1 MSLTEVVRPVHLG
14 IRAKVALL
22 ALLCAIVPSLLVSYL
37 AFTSAR
43 SQMEE
48 IAKAELSGLVQH
60 ELTQIE
66 RSVATARRDLEVW
79 SGLKSMQNVLLG
91 DEDGSISIE
100 LARLQQLYP
109 LFHNL
114 AVVDGTGR
122 VVAASTTSELGRE
135 AGSERSVAE
144 ALGGRQYASDVG
156 RQGFGGE
163 FGIVMSFP
171 IRADYDTNT
180 VIGALIGVVD
190 WTRIDAAL
198 RQVRIWDGPQ
208 DDDHQLVVE
217 DPSGEVVYGVE
228 WDSLADEGVDNEP
241 VGVIREVHDGKA
253 FLVGTEV
260 GVSQRWV
267 IHAMIAES
275 VAFAGIAALGA
286 QIAVLSTFVTLIAAA
301 VGAVV
306 AGRSIATPIK
316 NVTAAMSDVAT
327 GNAGVNLSGQHRP
340 DEIGQM
346 LTAIGTF
353 RDKLESDNALL
364 KHREEALDAAL
375 THMSQGLSM
384 FDAQG
389 KLTVAN
395 TQFGKLYG
403 LPAALTV
410 PGTSMAAMSEYL
422 VQSGI
427 TTVEF
432 AEQYQQMALTNAHV
446 GLPWDH
452 LSELADGREVAISHR
467 PMAGGGWVA
476 THADITERRRAEA
489 LITRMARYDAL
500 TDLPN
505 RVLFRHEIDT
515 GLSTLETEG
524 ILAVLCLDLD
534 RFKNVNDSL
543 CHPIGDQLLRQVA
556 QRLRDTAGTHAIA
569 ARLGGDEFAVLQS
582 NSDAR
587 AVMDLAQQI
596 VDGLSVPYEVDGHL
610 IDISASIGIA
620 MSPTDGR
627 DPDQLLRNADLAL
640 YRAKADGGASYRVF
654 EPEMDARMQA
664 RRSLETDLRRALD
677 RGEFRLDYQPLVN
690 VSSDKIVGFE
700 ALIRW
705 DHPVRGVIGPNE
717 FIPVAEE
724 TGLIV
729 GIGEWVLR
737 QACLDAATWPADVR
751 IAVNLSPA
759 QFRSPNLVQ
768 AVFSALAV
776 SHLAA
781 TRLDLEITE
790 TVLLNDSDATLA
802 VLHQLRELGVR
813 ISMDDF
819 GTGYS
824 SLSYLHKFPFSKI
837 KIDQSFV
844 RALGSG
850 DEALA
855 IIRAVTGIGQSL
867 GMITTAEGVETIE
880 QLETIRREGCT
891 EFQGYF
897 VSRPC
902 SLEHATAL
910 LSGQI
915 NRPLSRR
922 AAAGN

>member
-1 MSLTEVVRPVHLG
+1 MSVSYVARPLHLG

-43 SQMEE
+43 SQMED
-48 IAKAELSGLVQH
+48 IAKAELSGLVKH

-66 RSVATARRDLEVW
+66 QTLQTARRDLEVW
-79 SGLKSMQNVLLG
+79 SGLKSMQNVLLA

-114 AVVDGTGR
+114 AVVDGAGH
-122 VVAASTTSELGRE
+122 VVAASTPFELGRE
-135 AGSERSVAE
+135 AGDERSAAE
-144 ALGGRQYASDVG
+144 ALEGSNFASHVERQT
-156 RQGFGGE
+156 FGGAL
-163 FGIVMSFP
+163 GIVMSFP
-171 IRADYDTNT
+171 IRADYDANT
-180 VIGALIGVVD
+180 VIGAIIGVVD
-190 WTRIDAAL
+190 WAQIDSAL
-198 RQVRIWDGPQ
+198 RRVRIWDGAQ
-208 DDDHQLVVE
+208 DEDHQLVVE

-228 WDSLADEGVDNEP
+228 WESLADEGVDDEP

-260 GVSQRWV
+260 GISQRWV
-267 IHAMIAES
+267 VHAMIAES
-275 VAFAGIAALGA
+275 VAFAGITALGA
-286 QIAVLSTFVTLIAAA
+286 QIAALSAFVMIIAAA

-306 AGRSIATPIK
+306 AGRSIAGPIK
-316 NVTAAMSDVAT
+316 NVTAAMSDVAR
-327 GNAGVNLSGQHRP
+327 GKARVNLRGQHRP

-364 KHREEALDAAL
+364 KQREEALDAAL

-389 KLTVAN
+389 RLTVAN
-395 TQFGKLYG
+395 SQFGELYG
-403 LPAALTV
+403 LPTAFTT

-422 VQSGI
+422 VQSGVSTI
-427 TTVEF
+427 ES
-432 AEQYQQMALTNAHV
+432 AEQYQRAALTNAHLS
-446 GLPWDH
+446 LPWDH
-452 LSELADGREVAISHR
+452 LFELADGRQITISHR

-505 RVLFRHEIDT
+505 RVLFRHEIDA
-515 GLSTLETEG
+515 GLAALEPEN

-543 CHPIGDQLLRQVA
+543 GHPIGDQLLRQVA
-556 QRLRDTAGTHAIA
+556 ERLRDAAGSHGIA

-582 NSDAR
+582 NSDIR
-587 AVMDLAQQI
+587 AVMALAQQI
-596 VDGLSVPYEVDGHL
+596 VDGLSLPYDVDGHL

-620 MSPTDGR
+620 MSPADGK

-640 YRAKADGGASYRVF
+640 YRAKADGGASYRIF

-664 RRSLETDLRRALD
+664 RRALETDLRRALSRD
-677 RGEFRLDYQPLVN
+677 EFRLDYQPLVN
-690 VSSDKIVGFE
+690 VSSGKIVGFE

-705 DHPVRGVIGPNE
+705 DHPVRGVIGPNV

-737 QACLDAATWPADVR
+737 RACMDAATWPADVR
-751 IAVNLSPA
+751 IAVNLSPV

-776 SHLAA
+776 SHLSA

-802 VLHQLRELGVR
+802 VLHQLKELGVR

-824 SLSYLHKFPFSKI
+824 SLSYLQKFPFSKI

-867 GMITTAEGVETIE
+867 GMITTAEGVETVE

-891 EFQGYF
+891 EFQGYY

-902 SLEHATAL
+902 SLVQATAL
-910 LSGQI
+910 LQDRSATGKGE
-915 NRPLSRR
+915 RSV
-922 AAAGN
+922 AM